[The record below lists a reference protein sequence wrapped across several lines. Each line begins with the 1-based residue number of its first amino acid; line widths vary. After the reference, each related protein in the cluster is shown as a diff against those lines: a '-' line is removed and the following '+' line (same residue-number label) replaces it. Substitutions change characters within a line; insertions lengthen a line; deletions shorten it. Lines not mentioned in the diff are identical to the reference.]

1 MNATNRR
8 SDCLSNLL
16 PLTAG
21 IVFLALVLI
30 STEIVDRHRRRRVGD
45 RPSRALEHREKYN
58 PYIMPMGIRVRPGLT
73 YEGNPDYSLPVPESQ
88 ESDEESKSSEYRSY
102 KR

>member
-1 MNATNRR
+1 
-8 SDCLSNLL
+8 
-16 PLTAG
+16 
-21 IVFLALVLI
+21 
-30 STEIVDRHRRRRVGD
+30 
-45 RPSRALEHREKYN
+45 
-58 PYIMPMGIRVRPGLT
+58 MPMGIRVRPGLT